1 MEAGEKPVE
10 AFVPS
15 LLAGLMI
22 IIGAIL
28 RILLWLAG
36 YPIWSI
42 LLPPNLGGLI
52 WGFMVKI
59 MDFWL
64 FMMLLASLLFGL
76 VITSSALILY
86 NKPEQ
91 ARTWGNIVLL
101 ASIIS
106 ILIPGGFLI
115 GSVLG
120 IMGGLLAITWRRLK
134 T

>member
-28 RILLWLAG
+28 RILLWLTG

-52 WGFMVKI
+52 WGFAIKI
-59 MDFWL
+59 MGFWL
-64 FMMLLASLLFGL
+64 FMMLITSLLFGL
-76 VITSSALILY
+76 VIMSSALILY

-91 ARTWGNIVLL
+91 ARTWGNVVLL

-106 ILIPGGFLI
+106 ILIPGGFFA